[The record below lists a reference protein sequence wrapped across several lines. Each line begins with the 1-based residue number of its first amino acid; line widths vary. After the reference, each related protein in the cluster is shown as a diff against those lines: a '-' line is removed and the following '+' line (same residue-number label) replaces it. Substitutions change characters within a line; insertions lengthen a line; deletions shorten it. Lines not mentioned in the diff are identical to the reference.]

1 MFDVCCCTADAAG
14 ADGSI
19 VFWLLGQSE
28 ALTKIEAAHENQING
43 LAFHP
48 MGHEMTTC
56 KHNQRGSCAVSA
68 ESSVFP
74 GMSHVKRTK
83 LSAAAINSGRQALRL
98 RDAAIRHL
106 PAAWCI

>member
-1 MFDVCCCTADAAG
+1 MTTCLMCTAVLLYCCTAAAAAAG

-28 ALTKIEAAHENQING
+28 ALTKIEIAHENQING

-56 KHNQRGSCAVSA
+56 KPQRRHQAQAQG
-68 ESSVFP
+68 
-74 GMSHVKRTK
+74 HH
-83 LSAAAINSGRQALRL
+83 AAATLAVES
-98 RDAAIRHL
+98 
-106 PAAWCI
+106 